1 VTPHPP
7 QEIAAILRTAGGS
20 RPDPRLDE
28 VLAGFRR
35 EWTLLARLRYPSLGD
50 DAEDVVQS
58 ALLKVVSPGKL
69 ATLADPALTRGWA
82 RSVFVN
88 VVLDHLRDAQRERAR
103 RRWLGSPGTDPE
115 EVLRERIPATLP
127 GPEEAVRDRER
138 LAIALE
144 VATSLEIGRQR
155 FIDGLSEQEIAAR
168 CGTTRDA
175 VASQLKRLR
184 HRVRQALG
192 ESR

>member
-1 VTPHPP
+1 MLV
-7 QEIAAILRTAGGS
+7 
-20 RPDPRLDE
+20 
-28 VLAGFRR
+28 
-35 EWTLLARLRYPSLGD
+35 RLRYPSLGD

-58 ALLKVVSPGKL
+58 ALLKVVSPAKL
-69 ATLADPALTRGWA
+69 ATLGDPALTRSWA

-88 VVLDHLRDAQRERAR
+88 VVLDHLRDVQRERAH
-103 RRWLGSPGTDPE
+103 RRWLGTTGTDPE
-115 EVLRERIPATLP
+115 DVLRERVPAASP

-144 VATSLEIGRQR
+144 VVTSLEIGRQR

-175 VASQLKRLR
+175 VAGQLKRLR
-184 HRVRQALG
+184 RRVRQALG
-192 ESR
+192 EPR